1 MNEPTGREL
10 NDKIADIREWLVR
23 IDTKVDFLN
32 EVKRTAEEAD
42 AKAEKGLGLA
52 EQNREDIDELE
63 TRTQKKFDEL
73 YSTNQFRFNIIVTA
87 ILAIT
92 GFLVTVGIAIFN

>member
-1 MNEPTGREL
+1 MRRLFLLVERRLGAMNEPTGREL

-42 AKAEKGLGLA
+42 AKAEKVVGVSGTEPRGHRRTGNA
-52 EQNREDIDELE
+52 DTKKVRRIT
-63 TRTQKKFDEL
+63 TRRISFDL
-73 YSTNQFRFNIIVTA
+73 
-87 ILAIT
+87 IL
-92 GFLVTVGIAIFN
+92 